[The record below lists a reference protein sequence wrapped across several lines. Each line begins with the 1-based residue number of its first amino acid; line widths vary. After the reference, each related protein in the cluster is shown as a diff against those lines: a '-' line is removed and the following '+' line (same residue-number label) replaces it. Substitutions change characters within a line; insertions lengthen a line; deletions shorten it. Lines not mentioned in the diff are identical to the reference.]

1 MGVNMKTY
9 EVEFLR
15 SSYVTFIVEA
25 DSAHEAGAKAWEA
38 VAQEPDSYNV
48 NWEIESIEES

>member
-1 MGVNMKTY
+1 MKTY

-15 SSYVTFIVEA
+15 TSYVTLIVEA
-25 DSAHEAGAKAWEA
+25 DSEHEAGAKAWEA
-38 VAQEPDSYNV
+38 VSQDPDSHNI